1 MIWELNKGL
10 IYTPNLRISSPK
22 GLGFQLDDYGAFYL
36 KFKKIISTQHRRKR
50 KLIKPQYRKNVKL
63 I

>member
-10 IYTPNLRISSPK
+10 IYTPNLRISPK

-36 KFKKIISTQHRRKR
+36 KFKKII
-50 KLIKPQYRKNVKL
+50 
-63 I
+63 

>member
-36 KFKKIISTQHRRKR
+36 KFKKII
-50 KLIKPQYRKNVKL
+50 
-63 I
+63 